1 MMYGKRWTALRP
13 EGSIF
18 LRVLSASAHTSRLS
32 SLRKLSANAR
42 LTSDKTIWFPNLPSL
57 ARQSSTWLSNI
68 QILKRVLLSPFFKN
82 LIISRAQRCH
92 KLLSEVAVKEIDA
105 NSRKVRPCKAGIPFT
120 YRSVHVHF
128 TSLEKRN
135 ASARPKR
142 HKKGNP
148 CRMVC
153 KPDSQ
158 KSKGNKSRLMFGD
171 ATWTTHKSL
180 QLTRD

>member
-1 MMYGKRWTALRP
+1 MQ
-13 EGSIF
+13 GSQ
-18 LRVLSASAHTSRLS
+18 A
-32 SLRKLSANAR
+32 
-42 LTSDKTIWFPNLPSL
+42 NLPSL

-68 QILKRVLLSPFFKN
+68 QILKRVLLSPVFKN
-82 LIISRAQRCH
+82 PINSRAQRCH

-105 NSRKVRPCKAGIPFT
+105 SSRKVRACKAGIPFP
-120 YRSVHVHF
+120 YRSFHMHF
-128 TSLEKRN
+128 TSLAKRN

-148 CRMVC
+148 CRMAC

-171 ATWTTHKSL
+171 ATWT
-180 QLTRD
+180 